1 MASSKKTEKQNMEFM
16 DLYKSVDNSI
26 KKILGTDKGITEYIN
41 ILELKAQGSKSAP
54 EIRQD
59 LKMLKHLRWVRNKL
73 AHEVDYGTQI
83 LEAGDGEWL
92 ESFQKRMRKG
102 KLPVRLTFWDR
113 IRRLFSKH

>member
-16 DLYKSVDNSI
+16 DLYKSVDNNL
-26 KKILGTDKGITEYIN
+26 KNILGTDKGVTEYIS
-41 ILELKAQGSKSAP
+41 ILERRAGGSKSTP

-83 LEAGDGEWL
+83 LETGDCEWL
-92 ESFQKRMRKG
+92 ENFQKRIRKG
-102 KLPVRLTFWDR
+102 KLPVRLTLWDR
-113 IRRLFSKH
+113 IRRLFYGR